1 MIEDT
6 KITSFAVTTT
16 DYSTPSFEPTGLGE
30 TIFKQRYARTPDES
44 WVDACNRVAN
54 HVGQAEDNGNR
65 EKWVPRF
72 MDKLVNGQ
80 LVPAGRIWYGSG
92 RVKGQLMNCFVA
104 PTEDSREGWGQTVK
118 DMLIISGTGGGV
130 GINFSPVR
138 PRGTAIK
145 GTGGEATGAVSLMEI
160 VNQTGEVIK
169 AGGGRRTALMMALE
183 YNHGDIQEFLDAK
196 LDLGRLNNAN
206 VSVLVDDAF
215 FDAVK
220 EDSEIE
226 LKFRNMTI
234 QDAEGNPKTI
244 PAKEL
249 WGKIIKNSWESA
261 EPGILNIG
269 LANKMNN
276 LSYYKRVICTNP
288 CGEQWLES
296 YGSCNLGA
304 INLAQH
310 ITDGEMDWD
319 GLADS
324 VRVGVR
330 FLDNVLDVNHYPL
343 KEIEDNCLKV
353 RRIGLGIMGLGHA
366 LILLGKRYGS
376 SEGLKTID
384 KIMKF
389 IKERAYE
396 ASTFLA
402 VERGA
407 FEVYSDEFLRT
418 GFVKTLPARIKDN
431 IKEHGIR
438 NCAILTIAPT
448 GTTSILA
455 GTSSGVEPLFAPAYK
470 RRYYSNNST
479 GNERVLE
486 EEVVVDPLFRQ
497 MVEEG
502 MTEAQ
507 KKAFASAHELSVE
520 AHMKVQEVCQKHI
533 DNSISKT
540 INIPNDYPI
549 EDYGAL
555 MLKYGPKLKGM
566 TVYRSGSRGN
576 EPLSPMSV
584 EEALAH
590 MDSEHEVIEGTAQ
603 SDCPSGVCEI
613 SEAPLNEVSQD

>member
-1 MIEDT
+1 M
-6 KITSFAVTTT
+6 T
-16 DYSTPSFEPTGLGE
+16 DKQNPDNAPILENIQMDSGGFLPTGFGD
-30 TIFKQRYARTPDES
+30 TIFRQRYARTNEES
-44 WVDACNRVAN
+44 WMEACTRVAN
-54 HVGQAEDNGNR
+54 HICQAEENGNR
-65 EKWVPRF
+65 AKWMPRF
-72 MDKLVNGQ
+72 LDKLSEALFIPG
-80 LVPAGRIWYGSG
+80 GRIWYGSG
-92 RVKGQLMNCFVA
+92 RAKGQLMNCFVV

-145 GTGGEATGAVSLMEI
+145 GTGGEATGSVSLMEI

-183 YNHGDIQEFLDAK
+183 YNHGDVMEFLDAK

-206 VSVLVDDAF
+206 VSVLVDDDF
-215 FDAVK
+215 FKAIK
-220 EDSEIE
+220 EEADIV
-226 LKFRNMTI
+226 LKFRNKPI
-234 QDAEGNPKTI
+234 IDKDGNQRTI

-249 WGKIIKNSWESA
+249 WDKIIKNSWESA

-269 LANKMNN
+269 LANKMNT
-276 LSYYKRVICTNP
+276 LSYYKPVICTNP

-304 INLAQH
+304 VNLARH
-310 ITDGEMDWD
+310 IKDGEMDWD
-319 GLADS
+319 LLADS

-330 FLDNVLDVNHYPL
+330 FLDNVLDVNHYPF
-343 KEIEDNCLKV
+343 KEIEDNCQKV

-366 LILLGKRYGS
+366 LVMLGEEYGS
-376 SEGLKTID
+376 EGGIKLID
-384 KIMKF
+384 EIMAF

-407 FEVYSDEFLRT
+407 FEVYSDDFLST
-418 GFVKTLPARIKDN
+418 GFIKTLPKRIRSD

-455 GTSSGVEPLFAPAYK
+455 GTSSGIEPLFAPAYQ
-470 RRYYSNNST
+470 RRYYTSDDES
-479 GNERVLE
+479 NERVLNE
-486 EEVVVDPLFRQ
+486 EIVIDPLFAQ
-497 MVEEG
+497 MVENG
-502 MTEAQ
+502 MSKKQ
-507 KKAFASAHELSVE
+507 QKAFVSSHELKVE
-520 AHMKVQEVCQKHI
+520 AHMKVQATCQKHI

-549 EDYGAL
+549 EDYGKL

-576 EPLSPMSV
+576 EPLTPMTV
-584 EEALAH
+584 DDALAH
-590 MDSEHEVIEGTAQ
+590 MKSQEEFLEGAAD

-613 SEAPLNEVSQD
+613 SDAPIQQTE